1 MAGRRTNLAL
11 ATLLGIAAA
20 TGVVAFGIGTEWVR
34 PILVVHGVAAVAIV
48 LLAPWKTIIARRGLK
63 RQRDGSPLS
72 IFLAGLV
79 VITLISGIAHS
90 VFNVTSVGPL
100 EIMQIHV
107 GAAVGAIVA
116 AAAHVWHRPQRLR
129 ISDLSRR
136 NFLRTGALA
145 ATAVLG
151 YFAVEAIAGATGVP
165 GGKRRFT
172 GSHEQ
177 GSGDPSAM
185 PVTSWLND
193 TPPVLGPEHL
203 LLVTSPTGTQQLT
216 LEELAAFD
224 DRVTA
229 TLDCTGGWYATQE
242 WTGVRLDRL
251 IGATGSSVRV
261 VSATGYERRFPMAD
275 VGDLLL
281 ATNVG
286 GKPLSVGHG
295 APLRLVAPGRR
306 GFWWVKWVREIVI
319 DDRPA
324 WWQPPFPLT

>member
-1 MAGRRTNLAL
+1 M
-11 ATLLGIAAA
+11 
-20 TGVVAFGIGTEWVR
+20 
-34 PILVVHGVAAVAIV
+34 
-48 LLAPWKTIIARRGLK
+48 
-63 RQRDGSPLS
+63 
-72 IFLAGLV
+72 
-79 VITLISGIAHS
+79 
-90 VFNVTSVGPL
+90 
-100 EIMQIHV
+100 
-107 GAAVGAIVA
+107 
-116 AAAHVWHRPQRLR
+116 
-129 ISDLSRR
+129 
-136 NFLRTGALA
+136 
-145 ATAVLG
+145 LG
-151 YFAVEAIAGATGVP
+151 YFAVEAVAGATGVP
-165 GGKRRFT
+165 GGRRRFT

-242 WTGVRLDRL
+242 WTGARLDRL
-251 IGATGSSVRV
+251 IGATGSSARV

-281 ATNVG
+281 ATHVG
-286 GKPLSVGHG
+286 AKPLSVGHG

-306 GFWWVKWVREIVI
+306 GFWWVKWVSEIVI